1 METRYCYCKDLND
14 DSNIAGPSSHSSEVE
29 GGQEANT
36 LDKDLGALEEHQP
49 AASGGPKYPARKEDD
64 DSEYTDSPSKTKGE
78 GKAPGPVKAA
88 SKPHGVTKN
97 RAAPKKKEQT
107 PAQLKTAAAKTR
119 EPANREAAKTKSTK
133 PKATNNAVTTPDQTL
148 DTPSHTASNG
158 NNGHSQVLTVG
169 DKVHHFGAHLRANMV
184 APQSAGIKR
193 TMEQFRDDDEDE
205 SPATKKA
212 KIGGAASANGGRK
225 KAIPKMRNKKKDDF
239 EEWDGIPR
247 GFGEY

>member
-1 METRYCYCKDLND
+1 MDGKIGEPLEHL
-14 DSNIAGPSSHSSEVE
+14 A
-29 GGQEANT
+29 A
-36 LDKDLGALEEHQP
+36 LDEDQT
-49 AASGGPKYPARKEDD
+49 AASGGLSCEEEDD
-64 DSEYTDSPSKTKGE
+64 GGEYENPPSKTSGK

-119 EPANREAAKTKSTK
+119 EPAKREAAETKSPK
-133 PKATNNAVTTPDQTL
+133 PKATKNAVTTPDKNL

-158 NNGHSQVLTVG
+158 NNEQSQV
-169 DKVHHFGAHLRANMV
+169 
-184 APQSAGIKR
+184 APRSTGIKR
-193 TMEQFRDDDEDE
+193 TMEQFRDDDDDD

-225 KAIPKMRNKKKDDF
+225 KAIPKSNKKKDDF